1 MSGQTLKTITLA
13 ALVLG
18 IAACQARDEA
28 APETA
33 ATLPERVV
41 EAGQGPEPSVGA
53 APPAGGGIPGS
64 SNDNPAAA
72 QPETAPPTTND
83 TPR

>member
-1 MSGQTLKTITLA
+1 MSGQTLTTITLA

-18 IAACQARDEA
+18 LGACQARDEA

-33 ATLPERVV
+33 ATLPESRV
-41 EAGQGPEPSVGA
+41 EAGMGPEPGIGA
-53 APPAGGGIPGS
+53 PPPAGGGIPGS

-72 QPETAPPTTND
+72 PSETVPPTANA
-83 TPR
+83 TPQ